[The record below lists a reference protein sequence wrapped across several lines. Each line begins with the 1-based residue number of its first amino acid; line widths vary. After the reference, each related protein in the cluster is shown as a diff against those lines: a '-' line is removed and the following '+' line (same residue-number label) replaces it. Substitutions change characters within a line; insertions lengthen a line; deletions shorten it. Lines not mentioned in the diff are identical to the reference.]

1 MTPIFFI
8 FPIITLFFLLA
19 CLILKLLWNS
29 TFPDLFGWK
38 RISYWTSIKI
48 LLIAFILFG
57 GYNYPFGYGHFVDT
71 KAGEWIINNPLVI
84 RISEQV
90 GHNTAEQGAAANP

>member
-1 MTPIFFI
+1 MPDSETPVEQHL
-8 FPIITLFFLLA
+8 PRSLWMEADLLLDVDQDTSY
-19 CLILKLLWNS
+19 CLH
-29 TFPDLFGWK
+29 TFW
-38 RISYWTSIKI
+38 RIQLPVWIWY
-48 LLIAFILFG
+48 
-57 GYNYPFGYGHFVDT
+57 FVDT